1 MKYKDYY
8 KILGVE
14 RDADLDAIKK
24 AYRKLAH
31 KYHPDVSK
39 DPAGEEKFKEIA
51 DAYQTLKDTEK
62 RTAYDQLGSH
72 SPGQDFEPPP
82 DWGKQFGQQFGD
94 GQFSAEDIA
103 DNIDLSE
110 LFAGLA
116 GRGRHAG
123 RQGAAF
129 KMPGQDYEVT
139 AHITLDDASRGTT
152 VDLNLAVP
160 EYDAHGRAH
169 RVERAFK
176 ARIPKGATDGQRL
189 RLRGKGG
196 KGYNGGPD
204 GDLYL
209 NIALHPHALYRVSGH
224 DLYLDLPL
232 TPWEAALG
240 AVVEVPTLSGSVHL
254 TVPPGTHAGQKL
266 RLAKRG
272 LPKPREGEGDL
283 FAIVQI
289 AVPTVLSAR
298 ERALFKEL
306 ADGSSFNPR
315 GHFEQETGNAG

>member
-8 KILGVE
+8 QILGVA
-14 RDADLDAIKK
+14 RDADTDAIKK

-39 DPAGEEKFKEIA
+39 DTAGEDKFKEIA
-51 DAYQTLKDTEK
+51 EAYQTLKDPEK
-62 RTAYDQLGSH
+62 RAAYDQLGRH
-72 SPGQDFEPPP
+72 RAGQDFQPPP
-82 DWGKQFGQQFGD
+82 DWGRQFGD
-94 GQFSAEDIA
+94 RQFSSD
-103 DNIDLSE
+103 DIDLSD

-116 GRGRHAG
+116 GRTRSAG
-123 RQGAAF
+123 RQGGTF
-129 KMPGQDYEVT
+129 QMPGQDYEVT
-139 AHITLDDASRGTT
+139 AHISLQDAIRGTT

-160 EYDAHGRAH
+160 EYDEQGRLH
-169 RVERAFK
+169 RVQRSFK

-196 KGYNGGPD
+196 KGVGGGPD

-209 NIALHPHALYRVSGH
+209 NIELDPHALYRVSGH

-240 AVVEVPTLSGSVHL
+240 AVVEVPTPSGSVHL
-254 TVPPGTHAGQKL
+254 KVPPGTRAGQKM
-266 RLAKRG
+266 RLARRG
-272 LPKPREGEGDL
+272 LPTPGGGEGDL

-289 AVPTVLSAR
+289 VVPAVLSER

-306 ADGSSFNPR
+306 SDASTFNPR
-315 GHFEQETGNAG
+315 GHFEQEMKHATRAN